1 MPTNVYFDTGTTSE
15 QRLYEDIIIEQLKIY
30 GQDVYYLPRKIANK
44 DTIFGED
51 PASSFDDSYI
61 IEMYVDNSDGYM
73 GEQEIIKKFG
83 LELRDDITFTVS
95 KLRWETLIS
104 NNTDLQTSLRPNE
117 GDLVYF
123 PTTKKFFEI
132 QFVEH
137 EAPFYQQSALPI
149 YKLSCTTW
157 EYSSERLDTGI
168 TSIDATEDDLSTD
181 TMQFQFSLELGTYQA
196 FGTSTLSGDGVS
208 LVSITNDGAYTTAPT
223 VTFSQPDIQG
233 VVTAGSLLTFGAGH
247 TNNAFYNMVGGS
259 GSGLQIRGTGAGGMI
274 GFTIA
279 VAGTGYQVGD
289 VVSTPI
295 GNPATLEITAVNNNT
310 LTLGT
315 AVIDSS
321 GTVTEVTITE
331 AGTGYTSAPT
341 VTFTSSDL
349 QGLPGA
355 ITIESTIGAIDYFV
369 NEDFTMATQQ
379 PVDMGQAFETAAG
392 TNTASTAD
400 DILDFSERNPF
411 GEVDE
416 Y

>member
-30 GQDVYYLPRKIANK
+30 GQDVYYLPRKLANK
-44 DTIFGED
+44 DSIFGED

-83 LELRDDITFTVS
+83 LELRDDITFIVS

-104 NNTDLQTSLRPNE
+104 NNTDLQTSERPNE

-123 PTTKKFFEI
+123 PTTNAFFEI

-149 YKLSCTTW
+149 YKLSCTKW
-157 EYSSERLDTGI
+157 EYASERLDTGI
-168 TSIDATEDDLSTD
+168 TSIDATEDDLSVD
-181 TMQFQFSLELGTYQA
+181 TMQFQFALENET
-196 FGTSTLSGDGVS
+196 
-208 LVSITNDGAYTTAPT
+208 
-223 VTFSQPDIQG
+223 
-233 VVTAGSLLTFGAGH
+233 GSF
-247 TNNAFYNMVGGS
+247 V
-259 GSGLQIRGTGAGGMI
+259 
-274 GFTIA
+274 
-279 VAGTGYQVGD
+279 
-289 VVSTPI
+289 
-295 GNPATLEITAVNNNT
+295 LE
-310 LTLGT
+310 
-315 AVIDSS
+315 SS
-321 GTVTEVTITE
+321 
-331 AGTGYTSAPT
+331 
-341 VTFTSSDL
+341 
-349 QGLPGA
+349 
-355 ITIESTIGAIDYFV
+355 IGAIDYLI

-379 PVDMGQAFETAAG
+379 PADDGQAFETSAG
-392 TNTASTAD
+392 TTTSSTGD